1 MMSIEFQLLMLAGL
15 LILLAA
21 LALGLA
27 RRKTSDPKRAFLL
40 AVLHDL
46 PASGEEANT
55 RECAFEKTDSVTT
68 ESAPGPGISDFF
80 A

>member
-15 LILLAA
+15 LILLVA
-21 LALGLA
+21 LALA
-27 RRKTSDPKRAFLL
+27 RRKTSDPKGAFLL

>member
-1 MMSIEFQLLMLAGL
+1 MSIEFLLLMLAGP

-46 PASGEEANT
+46 PASGEDT
-55 RECAFEKTDSVTT
+55 G
-68 ESAPGPGISDFF
+68 ESAKSTDAHETVGLDARPGSRISDFF